1 LYSAYKTK
9 GLSVV
14 LPFSISKVHF
24 PRSTIKMSLILRSVL
39 HLSFLPLY
47 SVGLLLVP
55 YISIWPLG
63 EIIMIIFPESTP
75 ILSPFF
81 EDLKWTL
88 RVFAYFAAAYTVAEV
103 WFQVWEKPDT
113 HRRGVLHIFEWP
125 QSVSNPPSNR
135 TTMRRPKHLRQFVH
149 GFYLKFLSVL
159 ILPCLFRL
167 H

>member
-1 LYSAYKTK
+1 
-9 GLSVV
+9 VV

-135 TTMRRPKHLRQFVH
+135 TTICAWVLSQIFKCVDSS
-149 GFYLKFLSVL
+149 LSVSL
-159 ILPCLFRL
+159 TLTRISRKTTKHQGRL
-167 H
+167 

>member
-1 LYSAYKTK
+1 
-9 GLSVV
+9 VV
-14 LPFSISKVHF
+14 LSFSISKVHF
-24 PRSTIKMSLILRSVL
+24 PRSTIKMIRILRSVL
-39 HLSFLPLY
+39 RLSFLPLHL
-47 SVGLLLVP
+47 VGLLLVP
-55 YISIWPLG
+55 YISIWPFG
-63 EIIMIIFPESTP
+63 EIVMIIFPESTP
-75 ILSPFF
+75 VLSPFF

-135 TTMRRPKHLRQFVH
+135 TTMRRPKYLRQFVH